1 MALHIRPNERKI
13 VADRISGW
21 RAAMGTDRS
30 NRIASQINRYRI
42 VSLLIHIS
50 AFITIG
56 MLLRHIPRSKL
67 AITPARSKV
76 VQHLVLSL
84 PGSVEAGS
92 PKAPPK
98 NVAEIKANSV
108 LHLPP
113 RPSHPGRL
121 SDTPQVGE
129 GISGR
134 SAWGKGEIT
143 IAFPKFFPHP
153 APDLS
158 TMRPGTE
165 GDVVLDA
172 LIDEQGK
179 ISQLT
184 LMAGIG
190 PAIDHDVIQTV
201 RLWTFTPA
209 TKDGQP
215 ISSKQELHFH
225 FKSSH
230 SV

>member
-1 MALHIRPNERKI
+1 MKMR
-13 VADRISGW
+13 
-21 RAAMGTDRS
+21 
-30 NRIASQINRYRI
+30 RIASQINRYRV
-42 VSLLIHIS
+42 VSLLIHLS
-50 AFITIG
+50 VFLTIG
-56 MLLRHIPRSKL
+56 ALLRHIPRSKVSV
-67 AITPARSKV
+67 APRKIETA
-76 VQHLVLSL
+76 QHIVLSL

-92 PKAPPK
+92 PKAISK
-98 NVAEIKANSV
+98 EIAKLPSKSV
-108 LHLPP
+108 LPSAPP
-113 RPSHPGRL
+113 PPHFGRPSE
-121 SDTPQVGE
+121 TPQTGE
-129 GISGR
+129 GISGQ

-179 ISQLT
+179 ISHLT
-184 LMAGIG
+184 VLAGID
-190 PAIDHDVIQTV
+190 PPIDHNVMETV

-209 TKDGQP
+209 TKEGRP

-225 FKSSH
+225 FRSSRRDG
-230 SV
+230 

>member
-1 MALHIRPNERKI
+1 MKT
-13 VADRISGW
+13 SG
-21 RAAMGTDRS
+21 
-30 NRIASQINRYRI
+30 IASQINRYRV
-42 VSLLIHIS
+42 VSLLVHIS
-50 AFITIG
+50 VLVAIG
-56 MLLRHIPRSKL
+56 ALLRFI
-67 AITPARSKV
+67 ATARPTISPSRN
-76 VQHLVLSL
+76 QTARHLVLSL

-92 PKAPPK
+92 PKAKPK
-98 NVAEIKANSV
+98 NVTRPASDLASQS
-108 LHLPP
+108 LP

-121 SDTPQVGE
+121 SPTPQTGE
-129 GISGR
+129 GISGH

-143 IAFPKFFPHP
+143 IAYQRYFPYP

-165 GDVVLDA
+165 GDVVLTA

-184 LMAGIG
+184 LLTGID

-209 TKDGQP
+209 TKDGLP
-215 ISSKQELHFH
+215 ISSRQELHFH
-225 FKSSH
+225 FRSARDG
-230 SV
+230 

>member
-1 MALHIRPNERKI
+1 MRTNRF
-13 VADRISGW
+13 
-21 RAAMGTDRS
+21 
-30 NRIASQINRYRI
+30 NRIASQINRYR
-42 VSLLIHIS
+42 VASFLIHIS
-50 AFITIG
+50 VFIAIG
-56 MLLRHIPRSKL
+56 LLLRHIPSSKL
-67 AITPARSKV
+67 AITPARSHA
-76 VQHLVLSL
+76 VQHIVLSL

-98 NVAEIKANSV
+98 NVAQLRANSI
-108 LHLPP
+108 LHSLPK
-113 RPSHPGRL
+113 PSHPGRL

-134 SAWGKGEIT
+134 SAWGKGQIT

-190 PAIDHDVIQTV
+190 PQVDHDVIQTV

-225 FKSSH
+225 FKSSR